1 MLEHALR
8 HATEEVCGL
17 LGGID
22 QQFNTYYAIKNIAD
36 NRQCAFLMDPQEQIN
51 AMRNMREGNE
61 EITGIFHSHPDSSAK
76 PSVMDREL
84 AEYPGVTYFIAS
96 LEQSTPALNA
106 FYFDGENFSRV
117 IKII

>member
-1 MLEHALR
+1 MLEHALGQN
-8 HATEEVCGL
+8 TEEVCGL

-36 NRQCAFLMDPQEQIN
+36 NRQCAFLMDPYEQIN
-51 AMRNMREGNE
+51 AMRKMRKVKE
-61 EITGIFHSHPDSSAK
+61 EITGIFHSHPDSAAE
-76 PSVMDREL
+76 PSVTDRDL
-84 AEYPGVTYFIAS
+84 AEYPGVIYFIAS

-106 FYFDGENFSRV
+106 FYFDGENFSKV